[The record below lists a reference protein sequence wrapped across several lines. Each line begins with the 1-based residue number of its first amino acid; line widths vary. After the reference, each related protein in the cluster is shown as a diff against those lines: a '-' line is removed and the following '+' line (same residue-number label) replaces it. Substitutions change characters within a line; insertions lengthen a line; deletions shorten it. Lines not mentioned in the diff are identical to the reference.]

1 MKRGDPAEFARA
13 LGLAPT
19 PAQTSRLLAYEAML
33 EDRGVLLGLVGKA
46 DAHRVRE
53 RHLLDCMRAVPH
65 VVQSGLVYDLGSG
78 AGLPGIVVAI
88 LRPEAGVLLVERRS
102 RRAGFLEWA
111 IRSLDLANAEVAPCG
126 IEDLAQG
133 EAGTCT
139 ARALASLEE
148 SWVLAVPLLKPR
160 GCLVYFAGESASVPA
175 ELPGAGS
182 VRAVGCEMLESA
194 GPLAI
199 ITR

>member
-1 MKRGDPAEFARA
+1 MKHEDPAEFAQA
-13 LGLAPT
+13 VGLAPT
-19 PAQTSRLLAYEAML
+19 LGQVSRLLAYEAML
-33 EDRGVLLGLVGKA
+33 EDRGVLLGLVGRA

-65 VVQSGLVYDLGSG
+65 VVPSGLVYDLGSG

-88 LRPEAGVLLVERRS
+88 LRPEAGVLLVECRS

-111 IRSLDLANAEVAPCG
+111 IRSLDLPNAQVAPCG
-126 IEDLAQG
+126 IEDLGQG
-133 EAGTCT
+133 EADTCT

-148 SWVLAVPLLKPR
+148 SWALAAPLLKPR
-160 GCLVYFAGESASVPA
+160 GCLVYFAGESVSVPA
-175 ELPGAGS
+175 ALPGAGS
-182 VRAVGCEMLESA
+182 VRPVGCEMLESA
-194 GPLAI
+194 GPLVI